1 MPARTKPKPKKSR
14 ATSPRAR
21 KAAPKSRRTPGN
33 PVQRKPPAPSAA
45 PAVKR
50 GPKIPPPPAPGA
62 APHVAAAER
71 YVAGVL
77 DGTIP
82 ACRLTRLA
90 CARHRRDMATAAAG
104 GRFVL
109 DVQRAERACNIIEL
123 LPHIKGEKAKRD
135 ELIVLGDW
143 QCFITVSIFGW
154 VDRKTG
160 LRRFRKVYIEVAR
173 KNGKSTLLA
182 AILIVLT
189 FFDAEAGADG
199 YSAATTRDQARIVF
213 KTAQEMIRKC
223 QELRDRY
230 GVDLLAHT
238 IVQESS
244 GSKIEAL
251 SADAHTLDGLNP
263 HVAVVDEV
271 HAHKSRKVWDV
282 LETAQGARAQPM
294 LIGITTAGDDIS
306 GICYEIRTY
315 VVKILD
321 HVATDDSTF
330 GIVYTIDETDD
341 WTTELAW
348 RKANPNYGVS
358 VYPEYLA
365 DLARKAIQTPAAQA
379 NFKTKHLDVWVSSNS
394 ALYSV
399 EAWKACAR
407 PDLTREDLKN
417 FPCITGVD
425 LASTND
431 LCSAYDV
438 YRDDSGDEPVFYV
451 LGRNYVPEDTIRAS
465 RIAQYPGWEET
476 ERLIATPGDSTDYQ
490 RIEDDLLELA
500 PPDRREVVLDKY
512 QSRHL
517 ATRLQAEGITVVEL
531 AMNVSTL
538 SEPTKMLDVLMRRQ
552 RILHDGDPLL
562 EWAISNVVGHVDAK
576 DNVYPRKER
585 PENKIDPAIAVLEAL
600 SRWLSSEISG
610 PTVLETE
617 GIRFA

>member
-1 MPARTKPKPKKSR
+1 MPVRSKPKPKSR
-14 ATSPRAR
+14 GAATAR
-21 KAAPKSRRTPGN
+21 KAAPKSRRASGHPAL
-33 PVQRKPPAPSAA
+33 RKPRAPRAASAA
-45 PAVKR
+45 KR
-50 GPKIPPPPAPGA
+50 GPQPSPAA

-82 ACRLTRLA
+82 ACKWTRRA
-90 CARHRRDMATAAAG
+90 CERHRGDIARARTGWRYHFDHA
-104 GRFVL
+104 
-109 DVQRAERACNIIEL
+109 RAERACSIIEL
-123 LPHIKGEKAKRD
+123 LPHIKGEKAKRS

-143 QCFITVSIFGW
+143 QCFLVVSIFGW

-160 LRRFRKVYIEVAR
+160 LRRFRKAYIEVAR

-182 AILIVLT
+182 AILVVLT
-189 FFDAEAGADG
+189 FFDGEAGADG
-199 YSAATTRDQARIVF
+199 FSAATTRDQARIVF
-213 KTAQEMIRKC
+213 RTAQEMIRKSP
-223 QELRDRY
+223 ELRERY
-230 GVDLLAHT
+230 GVELLAHAV
-238 IVQESS
+238 VQETS
-244 GSKIEAL
+244 GSKLEAL

-263 HVAVVDEV
+263 HASVVDEL
-271 HAHKSRKVWDV
+271 HAHKTRKVYDV
-282 LETAQGARAQPM
+282 IETAMGARAQP
-294 LIGITTAGDDIS
+294 LLVVITTAGDDIA
-306 GICYEIRTY
+306 GICYEVRTY
-315 VVKILD
+315 VTKILD
-321 HVATDDSTF
+321 QVAEDDSTF
-330 GIVYTIDETDD
+330 GIIYTVDEADD
-341 WTTELAW
+341 WTTEHAW

-379 NFKTKHLDVWVSSNS
+379 NFKTKHLDVWVSSNA

-399 EAWKACAR
+399 EAWRACAR
-407 PDLTREDLKN
+407 PDLTRDDLQD

-431 LCSAYDV
+431 LCAAYDV
-438 YRDDSGDEPVFYV
+438 YRDDSTDEPIFYV
-451 LGRNYVPEDTIRAS
+451 LGRNYVPEDTVAAS
-465 RIAQYPGWEET
+465 RIAQYPGWDQT

-490 RIEDDLLELA
+490 RIEDDLLEQA
-500 PPDRREVVLDKY
+500 PADRREIVLDKY

-552 RILHDGDPLL
+552 RILHDGDPVL
-562 EWAISNVVGHVDAK
+562 EWAISNVVGHIDAK
-576 DNVYPRKER
+576 DNIYPRKER
-585 PENKIDPAIAVLEAL
+585 PENKIDPAIAVLMAL

-610 PTVLETE
+610 PTVIETE

>member
-1 MPARTKPKPKKSR
+1 MPSSKPKPRKTKTR
-14 ATSPRAR
+14 GAATAR
-21 KAAPKSRRTPGN
+21 KAAPKSRRATGN
-33 PVQRKPPAPSAA
+33 PAPRKPPAPSAA
-45 PAVKR
+45 PAAKR
-50 GPKIPPPPAPGA
+50 APAASPP

-82 ACRLTRLA
+82 ACKWTRLA
-90 CARHRRDMATAAAG
+90 CARHRRDLAASATG
-104 GRFVL
+104 GRYIL
-109 DVQRAERACNIIEL
+109 DVQRAERACRIIEL

-143 QCFITVSIFGW
+143 QAFITVSIFGW

-173 KNGKSTLLA
+173 KNGKSTFAA
-182 AILIVLT
+182 AILIVLA
-189 FFDAEAGADG
+189 FFDGEAGADG

-213 KTAQEMIRKC
+213 KTAQEMIRKSI
-223 QELRDRY
+223 ELRERY
-230 GVDLLAHT
+230 GVELLAHG
-238 IVQESS
+238 IVQEST

-251 SADAHTLDGLNP
+251 SADANTLDGLNP
-263 HVAVVDEV
+263 HVAVIDEL
-271 HAHKSRKVWDV
+271 HAHKTRKVYDV
-282 LETAQGARAQPM
+282 IETAQGARAQPM
-294 LIGITTAGDDIS
+294 LVSITTAGDDIS
-306 GICYEIRTY
+306 GVCYEVRTY
-315 VVKILD
+315 LTKILEQ
-321 HVATDDSTF
+321 VATDDSTF
-330 GIVYTIDETDD
+330 GLIYTADENDD
-341 WTTELAW
+341 WTAETTW

-407 PDLTREDLKN
+407 PELTREGLAE

-438 YRDDSGDEPVFYV
+438 YRDDSADEPVFYV
-451 LGRNYVPEDTIRAS
+451 MGRNYVPEDTIRAS

-500 PPDRREVVLDKY
+500 PPDRREIVLDKY

>member
-1 MPARTKPKPKKSR
+1 MPARTKPKPKTKPR
-14 ATSPRAR
+14 GAATAR
-21 KAAPKSRRTPGN
+21 KAVRTRARPSIRAPKVVAR
-33 PVQRKPPAPSAA
+33 SAA
-45 PAVKR
+45 SAVKR
-50 GPKIPPPPAPGA
+50 GPAVA
-62 APHVAAAER
+62 SSSPHVAAAER

-82 ACRLTRLA
+82 ACKWTRLA
-90 CARHRRDMATAAAG
+90 CARHRRDTATASTG

-109 DVQRAERACNIIEL
+109 DTQRAERACNIIEL
-123 LPHIKGEKAKRD
+123 LPHIKGEKAKRN
-135 ELIVLGDW
+135 ELIVLEPW

-160 LRRFRKVYIEVAR
+160 RRRFRKVYIEVPR
-173 KNGKSTLLA
+173 KNGKSVLA
-182 AILIVLT
+182 AALLIVLT
-189 FFDAEAGADG
+189 FFDGEAGADG
-199 YSAATTRDQARIVF
+199 FSAATTRDQARIVF
-213 KTAQEMIRKC
+213 KMAQEMIRKSP
-223 QELRDRY
+223 ELRERY
-230 GVDLLAHT
+230 GVELLAHG
-238 IVQESS
+238 IVQDSS

-263 HVAVVDEV
+263 HGAVIDEL
-271 HAHKSRKVWDV
+271 HAHKTRKVYDV
-282 LETAQGARAQPM
+282 IETAQGARAQPM
-294 LIGITTAGDDIS
+294 LVSITTAGDDIS
-306 GICYEIRTY
+306 GVCYEVRTY
-315 VVKILD
+315 LTKLLEQ
-321 HVATDDSTF
+321 VADDYSTF
-330 GIVYTIDETDD
+330 GLIFTVDEGTD

-348 RKANPNYGVS
+348 RMANPNYGVS

-407 PDLTREDLKN
+407 PDLSREDLQE

-431 LCSAYDV
+431 LCSVYDV
-438 YRDDSGDEPVFYV
+438 YRDDSGDEAVFYV

-500 PPDRREVVLDKY
+500 PPDRREIVLDKY